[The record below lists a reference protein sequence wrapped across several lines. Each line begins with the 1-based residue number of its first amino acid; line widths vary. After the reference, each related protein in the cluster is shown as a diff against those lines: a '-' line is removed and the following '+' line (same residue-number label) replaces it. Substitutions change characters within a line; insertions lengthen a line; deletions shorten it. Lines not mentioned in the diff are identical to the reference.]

1 MEKKRLN
8 NLVYVEYKEN
18 SRTRNLHHQRR
29 PQASFRS
36 PKGEET
42 LRPPQSDLR
51 TPGKIGRLGEYPR
64 SDGKS
69 ARRGKKERHR
79 GISLFRN

>member
-8 NLVYVEYKEN
+8 NLVYVEYQEN
-18 SRTRNLHHQRR
+18 SRTRNLHHLRR

-36 PKGEET
+36 PEGEET

-51 TPGKIGRLGEYPR
+51 TPGKIRLGEYPH
-64 SDGKS
+64 SDGNS
-69 ARRGKKERHR
+69 ARRGKKERH
-79 GISLFRN
+79 GVISLSRN